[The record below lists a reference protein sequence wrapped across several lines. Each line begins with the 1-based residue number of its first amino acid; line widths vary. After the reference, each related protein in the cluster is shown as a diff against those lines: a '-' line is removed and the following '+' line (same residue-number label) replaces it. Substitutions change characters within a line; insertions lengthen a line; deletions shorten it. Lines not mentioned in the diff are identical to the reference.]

1 MQINSK
7 TDIGKV
13 RSTNQD
19 AFFNCELSD
28 GAVFAIVCDGMGG
41 ANAGNIASETAVKRI
56 TEYTVNS
63 YRSGLDSIGIEKV
76 LKNAFLSA
84 NIEIYD
90 MALKNPD
97 LSGMGTTA
105 VAVLL
110 KENTAV
116 IAHIGDSRAYKIA
129 EGITQITTDHSVVQ
143 SLIEDGKLTPEEA
156 KFHPR
161 KNVITRAI
169 GVEENISVDF
179 DEVSLSEGEHLL
191 LCTDGLTNF
200 VDADCIKE
208 IFDKYKPSTVT
219 QKLVD
224 AANKGGGSDNI
235 TVVTITL

>member
-19 AFFNCELSD
+19 AFFSCELSD

-63 YRSGLDSIGIEKV
+63 YRSKLDSIGIEKL

-97 LSGMGTTA
+97 LHGMGTTA

-110 KENTAV
+110 KKNTAIV
-116 IAHIGDSRAYKIA
+116 AHIGDSRAYKIA

-143 SLIEDGKLTPEEA
+143 SLIEGGKLTPEEA

-169 GVEENISVDF
+169 GVEENISVDL
-179 DEVSLSEGEHLL
+179 DAVSLNEGEHLL

-200 VDADCIKE
+200 IDAEGIKE
-208 IFDKYKPSTVT
+208 IFDKYKPEKVP
-219 QKLVD
+219 QKLID
-224 AANKGGGSDNI
+224 IANKGGGSDNI
-235 TVVTITL
+235 TVVLITP

>member
-13 RSTNQD
+13 RLVNQD

-41 ANAGNIASETAVKRI
+41 AKAGNIASETAVKRI

-63 YRSGLDSIGIEKV
+63 YRSGLDIIGIEKV

-110 KENTAV
+110 KKNTAV

-129 EGITQITTDHSVVQ
+129 EGITQLTTDHSVVQ
-143 SLIEDGKLTPEEA
+143 TLIEGGKLTPEEA

-169 GVEENISVDF
+169 GVEENISVDLN
-179 DEVSLSEGEHLL
+179 EISLNEGEHLL
-191 LCTDGLTNF
+191 LCTDGLTNC
-200 VDADCIKE
+200 VDTDNIKE
-208 IFDKYKPSTVT
+208 IFDKYEGSLVVE
-219 QKLVD
+219 KLIE
-224 AANKGGGSDNI
+224 AANSGGGSDNI
-235 TVVTITL
+235 TVVAVTL